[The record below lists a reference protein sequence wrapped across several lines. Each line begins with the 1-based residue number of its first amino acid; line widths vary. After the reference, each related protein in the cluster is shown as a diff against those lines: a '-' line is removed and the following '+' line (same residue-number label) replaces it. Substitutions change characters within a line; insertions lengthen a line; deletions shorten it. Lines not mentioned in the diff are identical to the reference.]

1 MALKIS
7 GRRLIYVA
15 VGAAIALAPAIALNA
30 SPSSVP
36 RLLAECND
44 LVDTTDSFSMDCVP
58 TVMPDVSDQLT
69 EAEVAEPGWNAR
81 PGGGGGAGA
90 GAGAGGGG
98 HR

>member
-1 MALKIS
+1 MSMALKIS

-15 VGAAIALAPAIALNA
+15 VGAAIALAPAIAVTVS
-30 SPSSVP
+30 SPAPAP
-36 RLLAECND
+36 RLVAECND

-69 EAEVAEPGWNAR
+69 EAEVAEPGWNAH
-81 PGGGGGAGA
+81 PGGGVPGG
-90 GAGAGGGG
+90 GAGGGG